1 MKTMIIQD
9 NKILNGK
16 PIIKGTR
23 MSVEIIL
30 ELLSSGL
37 EINDILKEYEYLNRT
52 QVLSAISYASNLIK
66 KEDTYIFSNQKNVIN
81 EIPN

>member
-1 MKTMIIQD
+1 MKTMIVQD

-52 QVLSAISYASNLIK
+52 QVLSAISYASNLMK
-66 KEDTYIFSNQKNVIN
+66 KEDTYIFNNQKSVIK

>member
-1 MKTMIIQD
+1 MKTMIVQD

-16 PIIKGTR
+16 PVIKGTR

-37 EINDILKEYEYLNRT
+37 EINDILKEYEYLNRA
-52 QVLSAISYASNLIK
+52 QVLSAISYASNLMK
-66 KEDTYIFSNQKNVIN
+66 KEDTYIFSNQKSVIN